1 MKGGKGHQS
10 GQYCEVPFLAK
21 GKIQKLVIN
30 FRRRGKITTCW
41 NTKYLSKGKVLKVIW
56 ELRAIFFFLFFVCVY
71 YEQLSLLCQ
80 RSFHKLERITVL
92 SCNFALNY
100 GHSLRSAFLN
110 LKYIIFSQLKHIWC
124 MYRTMYNFVSWASN
138 LFQLTLVNLFC
149 LYFHL
154 NLIRARYNNK
164 KNSVLLQWEAPYFY
178 VIFKCIYLYNFK
190 VLIFSIHTNISIL
203 TCKKMLHHTYILWT
217 L

>member
-1 MKGGKGHQS
+1 MK
-10 GQYCEVPFLAK
+10 Y
-21 GKIQKLVIN
+21 KIFKQ
-30 FRRRGKITTCW
+30 RES
-41 NTKYLSKGKVLKVIW
+41 SKRH
-56 ELRAIFFFLFFVCVY
+56 LRIEGNLFFSFLFFVCV

-138 LFQLTLVNLFC
+138 LFLLTLVNLFC

-154 NLIRARYNNK
+154 NLIRARYIK
-164 KNSVLLQWEAPYFY
+164 KTLSCCSGRRPISMSFLNVSICTILKFLFLVYIQISVFWH
-178 VIFKCIYLYNFK
+178 VRKCYIT
-190 VLIFSIHTNISIL
+190 LIFYEHCNVALIWASIYEANFEIKKRIRFLIL
-203 TCKKMLHHTYILWT
+203 AFVY
-217 L
+217 